1 MGYTAWTCAHKRKK
15 KLLKKKKKKSIKVN
29 WCNPALLL
37 KSKEHHRGNLGL
49 TLFLFDVFRAVFLFY
64 YYCCFPLS
72 LFYFFLL
79 VRSFSAVKYIY
90 IFQGKLEHLRDTENE
105 TLRGNGKCHEIGV
118 LTLPKSPFLSPIP
131 RI

>member
-1 MGYTAWTCAHKRKK
+1 MSDGLYCLDMRTRKEEEAVKK
-15 KLLKKKKKKSIKVN
+15 KRKKKSIKVN

-90 IFQGKLEHLRDTENE
+90 IYFKENLNTSE
-105 TLRGNGKCHEIGV
+105 TLRMKHLGEMGSAMRLV
-118 LTLPKSPFLSPIP
+118 S
-131 RI
+131 